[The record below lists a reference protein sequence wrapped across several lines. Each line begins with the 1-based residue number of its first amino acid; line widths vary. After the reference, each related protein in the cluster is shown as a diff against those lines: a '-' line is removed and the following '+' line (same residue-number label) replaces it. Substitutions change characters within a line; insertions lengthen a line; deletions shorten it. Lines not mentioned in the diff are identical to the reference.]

1 VLDELNNYTDANK
14 RKFDI
19 VAALGMA
26 LLADEELMGRVPKMA
41 NNEIEETWQDIGYYT
56 DSNGVKHYGRIPK

>member
-1 VLDELNNYTDANK
+1 
-14 RKFDI
+14 
-19 VAALGMA
+19 MA